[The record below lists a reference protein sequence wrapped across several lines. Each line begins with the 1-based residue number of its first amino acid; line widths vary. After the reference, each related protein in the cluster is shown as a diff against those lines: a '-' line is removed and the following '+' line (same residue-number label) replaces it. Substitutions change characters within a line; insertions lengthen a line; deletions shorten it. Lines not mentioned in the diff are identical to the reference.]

1 MRSVVRSDMNE
12 ADEVEFRAFVVTA
25 EPRLHRALVAS
36 LGWDKGREATADA
49 LAYAWEHWPKL
60 RTMTNPAGYLYRVGQ
75 SSVRRRRVP
84 VLFERPEHTDSLYEP
99 SLLRLLAELP
109 ERQRVAVVLVHGF
122 NWTTREVSD
131 LTGLAPST
139 VHTHLER
146 GLSKLRAALE
156 VADHG

>member
-1 MRSVVRSDMNE
+1 MNE
-12 ADEVEFRAFVVTA
+12 ADEVDFRAFVITT
-25 EPRLHRALVAS
+25 EPRLHRGLVAS
-36 LGWDKGREATADA
+36 LGWDRGREATADA
-49 LAYAWEHWPKL
+49 LAYAWEHWSKV
-60 RTMTNPAGYLYRVGQ
+60 RAMSNPSGYLYRVGQ
-75 SSVRRRRVP
+75 SSVRRRKVP
-84 VLFERPEHTDSLYEP
+84 VLFERDDHTEALYEP
-99 SLLRLLAELP
+99 ALMRLLAELP

>member
-1 MRSVVRSDMNE
+1 MNE
-12 ADEVEFRAFVVTA
+12 ADEVEFRAFVIRT
-25 EPRLHRALVAS
+25 EPRLHRGLVAS
-36 LGWDKGREATADA
+36 LGWDRGREATADA
-49 LAYAWEHWPKL
+49 LAYAWEHWSKV
-60 RTMTNPAGYLYRVGQ
+60 RAMTNPCGYLYRVGQ
-75 SSVRRRRVP
+75 SSVRSRKVP
-84 VLFERPEHTDSLYEP
+84 VLFERPDHTEALYEP
-99 SLLRLLAELP
+99 ALMRLLAELP